1 MVVDFLASLLVH
13 IASMFSKNVGD
24 ITYRIGKKHV
34 GCKVKSESIG
44 FFQDT

>member
-13 IASMFSKNVGD
+13 VASTFSKNVGD

-34 GCKVKSESIG
+34 ECKVKSEKIG
-44 FFQDT
+44 FFKDT